1 MRSRE
6 SVVVAGV
13 DGSPASI
20 AALVHAFT
28 EARSRGG
35 SVEVVTAWEDPPGT
49 AQVDEERLYRAGHR
63 WAVRAQKAVVARATR
78 LTRGVPAI
86 AGVVVQGD
94 PASVLARAGE
104 GALCIVVGR
113 RVDDPL
119 SDASDS
125 TRERCMA
132 MASCPV
138 IVVPTSPR
146 SSLPGAS
153 ASAGSRDPR
162 LAS

>member
-13 DGSPASI
+13 DDSPACLE
-20 AALVHAFT
+20 ALLHAFT
-28 EARSRGG
+28 EAQLRGG
-35 SVEVVTAWEDPPGT
+35 SVEVVTAWEDPPGV
-49 AQVDEERLYRAGHR
+49 ALADEERLYRAGHR
-63 WAVRAQKAVVARATR
+63 WAVRAQRAALARATR
-78 LTRGVPAI
+78 VAREIPAI
-86 AGVVVQGD
+86 TGVVVRGD
-94 PASVLARAGE
+94 PASALARAGE
-104 GALCIVVGR
+104 GASCIVLGR
-113 RVDDPL
+113 RSNDPRG
-119 SDASDS
+119 S

-153 ASAGSRDPR
+153 ASAGGRVPR

>member
-78 LTRGVPAI
+78 LTREVPAI

-113 RVDDPL
+113 RADDPL
-119 SDASDS
+119 SGASDS

-138 IVVPTSPR
+138 IVVPRDFGPPKSGR
-146 SSLPGAS
+146 SALLVEH
-153 ASAGSRDPR
+153 R
-162 LAS
+162 